1 MKTPALRMIS
11 LTMSTGIIPYGKICY
26 IIQTMERL
34 GRISFAK
41 LGIKLAIISLR
52 LYWGGARSRAGTL
65 HQLTSNL
72 SGNKNLAGSKPGPSD
87 FALFSAIVNLKLQ
100 GDLSAEVF
108 ISST

>member
-1 MKTPALRMIS
+1 MV
-11 LTMSTGIIPYGKICY
+11 
-26 IIQTMERL
+26 
-34 GRISFAK
+34 GRTNF
-41 LGIKLAIISLR
+41 GVELAINFFR

-87 FALFSAIVNLKLQ
+87 FALFSAVVNLKLQ
-100 GDLSAEVF
+100 GDLSAEVS